1 MNQPVFTTL
10 GCSKLCWCLLHQHI
24 RPTSHIVLSQKQLW
38 HLATRCRYVEHV
50 EEHCQLFHP
59 WFGGRCCSVLSRCR
73 PTVLCMSHNAR
84 YRPTLTPFNRPSSTI
99 HVFISDVSGKTIS
112 GFAAT
117 IYVYRHGKELMLD
130 FDANGQEWGDVP
142 GDINGVVGITHYLYY
157 NRRYNYFRFRFST
170 FVLPV
175 KRDISHTSM
184 GICNVRQR

>member
-1 MNQPVFTTL
+1 MRQVSGCIHVFDVKRSTGASACMAVCRLDTTEIGIVVKTDSYTHRIVYISHTAGTVMNQPVFTTL

-50 EEHCQLFHP
+50 EEYCQLFHP

-99 HVFISDVSGKTIS
+99 HVDSLVMSQAKQFPVLQPPYMYIGM
-112 GFAAT
+112 A
-117 IYVYRHGKELMLD
+117 R
-130 FDANGQEWGDVP
+130 N
-142 GDINGVVGITHYLYY
+142 LY
-157 NRRYNYFRFRFST
+157 
-170 FVLPV
+170 
-175 KRDISHTSM
+175 
-184 GICNVRQR
+184 

>member
-38 HLATRCRYVEHV
+38 HLATRCRYVEHL
-50 EEHCQLFHP
+50 EEYCQLFHP

-99 HVFISDVSGKTIS
+99 HVFISDVSGKTNFRFCSHHICIS
-112 GFAAT
+112 AWQGTYIRFWRQWT
-117 IYVYRHGKELMLD
+117 GVGGTSLVTLIESLEL
-130 FDANGQEWGDVP
+130 P
-142 GDINGVVGITHYLYY
+142 TTCTTTGDITTSAFASPRL
-157 NRRYNYFRFRFST
+157 YFR
-170 FVLPV
+170 
-175 KRDISHTSM
+175 
-184 GICNVRQR
+184 